1 MTSVPERGSAGYLET
16 HALPRRGTDLM
27 PQRHELHETV
37 GGSIMTRR
45 SIQALIVVLFS
56 TFSAPAFGQAPR
68 APVFKDDLL
77 DNLVGEWKLV
87 RKMQGRTSEHVV
99 KADWVLNHQFLRVQ
113 MRHVENP
120 PAYEATVFI
129 GWDQMQERYIVHWLD
144 VFGGRSSQ
152 TLGHGTRNGNILKF
166 MFAYPE
172 HPFVNTF
179 TYNPESKTW
188 NFVMQQKNDDKSWSV
203 FAEDNLSRIPAAK

>member
-1 MTSVPERGSAGYLET
+1 M
-16 HALPRRGTDLM
+16 
-27 PQRHELHETV
+27 
-37 GGSIMTRR
+37 R
-45 SIQALIVVLFS
+45 SKSFVLLITLLLSFLQLTAIAQS
-56 TFSAPAFGQAPR
+56 PR

-87 RKMQGRTSEHVV
+87 RRMQGRISEHVV
-99 KADWVLNHQFLRVQ
+99 KADRVLNHQFLRLQ

-129 GWDQMQERYIVHWLD
+129 GWDTAQDRYIVHWLD

-152 TLGHGTRNGNILKF
+152 TLGYGMRNGNTIKF
-166 MFAYPE
+166 TFAYPE

-179 TYNPESKTW
+179 SYDPEMKTW
-188 NFVMQQKNDDKSWSV
+188 NFLMQQKNLDKSWGV
-203 FAEDNLSRIPAAK
+203 FANDDLSRIAPAKNREP